1 MHYNSSVAVAA
12 ITHGTGSSSWMNLA
26 WPKGGKCLSGAEKKD
41 KRKKK
46 KEDGAGAGTVSDA
59 KAISDEQW

>member
-1 MHYNSSVAVAA
+1 
-12 ITHGTGSSSWMNLA
+12 MNLA